1 MLAVLPLAC
10 FALIYVTVLHDSP
23 RVAHRPD
30 PRSSFLLASV
40 IWGVILTAFTEALSM
55 AHSLTRGS
63 LSAAWA
69 LACVASAVVYY
80 RRRARQ
86 ERRRLLDGVSGM
98 PTSLAWLL
106 FGAGVIVLTVG
117 LIGLL
122 APPNNW
128 DSMTYHMSRVA
139 HWIQNRSV
147 AHYPTNI
154 PRQLQL
160 APWAEFAVMN
170 FQLLTG
176 GDRFANTVQWFG
188 MAGGLLGV
196 SLIAQQLG
204 AGVVGQVFAVVFAVT
219 IPMGI
224 LQGSSAQ
231 NDHVVSFWVI
241 CLVYYAL
248 SAVKQNRY
256 DLSVSLLM
264 GASVGLAALTKSTA
278 YVYALPF
285 IIWTLWSAAKRLR
298 WQAWR
303 PVLVIALVA
312 LAINIGH
319 YSRNARLYGSVHG
332 DDGTLYTND
341 VVSPGVVV
349 SNVTRNLSLHVGTPL
364 GSVNDV
370 IDGGVRLFLTTLGID
385 PNDPRTTWFT
395 EEFRVIQSTNHEDTA
410 GNPIHLLLLLVSVG
424 VYLFGRHYKSQPTS
438 GRYIIACVAAFLL
451 FCTVLKWQPWH
462 SRLHLPL
469 FVLSSAFIAT
479 VLDLPERRK
488 LATALAAILLVAA
501 QPWVLYN
508 YSRPL
513 IPLAF
518 EVGGIRTLGGSN
530 VFADRYDQYFSN
542 RPELKDPYVG
552 AADLVTSKN
561 CSEVGLQLQLNDWE
575 YPFWMLLQRDG
586 REVRRVE
593 HVNVNNKSAET
604 AATDDPFVPCAIIAV
619 YSNGAEAEELTVGS
633 QVYAREWSSGP
644 VGVYLR

>member
-40 IWGVILTAFTEALSM
+40 IWGVVLTAFTEALSM

-63 LSAAWA
+63 LSAAWG
-69 LACVASAVVYY
+69 LACVVSAVVYY
-80 RRRARQ
+80 RLGARQ
-86 ERRRLLDGVSGM
+86 QRRRVLDGVSAM
-98 PTSLAWLL
+98 PTSLVGLL
-106 FGAGVIVLTVG
+106 SGAGIIVLTVG
-117 LIGLL
+117 LIALL

-128 DSMTYHMSRVA
+128 DAMTYHMSRVA
-139 HWIQNRSV
+139 HWIQNHSV

-160 APWAEFAVMN
+160 APWAEFAIMHL
-170 FQLLTG
+170 QILTG
-176 GDRFANTVQWFG
+176 GDRFANSVQWFG
-188 MAGGLLGV
+188 MAGSLLGV

-204 AGVVGQVFAVVFAVT
+204 AGVVGQVFAVVFAAT

-224 LQGSSAQ
+224 LQGSSTQ
-231 NDHVVSFWVI
+231 NDHVVSFWLI
-241 CLVYYAL
+241 CVVYYAL
-248 SAVKQNRY
+248 SAVKQNRQ
-256 DLSVSLLM
+256 DLPASLLM

-285 IIWTLWSAAKRLR
+285 VVWTLWSAAKRIR

-303 PVLVIALVA
+303 PVLVIGLVA
-312 LAINIGH
+312 LAVNVGH

-332 DDGTLYTND
+332 DSGPLYTND
-341 VVSPGVVV
+341 VVGPGVVV
-349 SNVTRNLSLHVGTPL
+349 SNVTRNLSLHVGTPF
-364 GSVNDV
+364 GSVNNG
-370 IDGGVRLFLTTLGID
+370 IDRGVRLFLTTFGID
-385 PNDPRTTWFT
+385 PNDRRTTWYT
-395 EEFRVIQSTNHEDTA
+395 EEFRVTQSTNHEDTA
-410 GNPIHLLLLLVSVG
+410 GNPIHLLLVLVSIG
-424 VYLFGRHYKSQPTS
+424 IYLLGRNYRSQPIS
-438 GRYIIACVAAFLL
+438 GRYIIACAAAFLL
-451 FCTVLKWQPWH
+451 FCAVLKWQPWH

-479 VLDLPERRK
+479 VLDVPERRK
-488 LATALAAILLVAA
+488 LATVLAAILLVAA

-508 YSRPL
+508 YSRPV

-530 VFADRYDQYFSN
+530 VFSDRYDQYFSN

-552 AADLVTSKN
+552 ATDLVTSRN

-575 YPFWMLLQRDG
+575 YPFWTLLQRDQ
-586 REVRRVE
+586 RTVRRVE
-593 HVNVNNKSAET
+593 HVNVDNISAE
-604 AATDDPFVPCAIIAV
+604 AAAADDPFVPCAIIAV
-619 YSNGAEAEELTVGS
+619 YSDGAMEQALTIGS
-633 QVYAREWSSGP
+633 QVYALEWSSDP
-644 VGVYLR
+644 VGVYFR